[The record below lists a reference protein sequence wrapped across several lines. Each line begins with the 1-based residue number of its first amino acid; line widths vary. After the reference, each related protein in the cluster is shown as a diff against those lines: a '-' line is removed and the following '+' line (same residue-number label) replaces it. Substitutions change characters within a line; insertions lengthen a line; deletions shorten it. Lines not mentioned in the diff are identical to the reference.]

1 MSALHRAPICFD
13 IHIFRSYSPLK
24 RSAIQQKKT
33 VRDQLAQ
40 GSLFI
45 ELGRENIS
53 VMKPDEQDEM
63 NEWHEAL
70 LRVRYAETDKMGVVY
85 HANYL
90 VWFEIGRT
98 EFCRAR
104 GFSYRDLEEDE
115 NAFLVVAESYCRYK
129 APAYYDDELI
139 VRTHITELRRRSLRF
154 GYEIVRVSDGVV
166 IAEGE
171 TGHVV
176 TDATGRVRTL
186 PQGFAELLLSPPVE
200 LENQGEPVPE
210 TSPA

>member
-1 MSALHRAPICFD
+1 MQMMNQATKD
-13 IHIFRSYSPLK
+13 
-24 RSAIQQKKT
+24 
-33 VRDQLAQ
+33 
-40 GSLFI
+40 
-45 ELGRENIS
+45 
-53 VMKPDEQDEM
+53 VMTD
-63 NEWHEAL
+63 EWHETL
-70 LRVRYAETDKMGVVY
+70 VRVRYSETDKMGVVY

-104 GFSYRDLEEDE
+104 GFSYRDMEEND

-154 GYEIVRVSDGVV
+154 GYEIIRVSDEKV

-176 TDATGRVRTL
+176 TGSNGRVRSF
-186 PQGFAELLLSPPVE
+186 PEGYAQLLLATPEEALRLLTPPAAR
-200 LENQGEPVPE
+200 VPE
-210 TSPA
+210 DSAPD

>member
-1 MSALHRAPICFD
+1 LL
-13 IHIFRSYSPLK
+13 SP
-24 RSAIQQKKT
+24 
-33 VRDQLAQ
+33 
-40 GSLFI
+40 
-45 ELGRENIS
+45 
-53 VMKPDEQDEM
+53 EQFEDLD
-63 NEWHEAL
+63 EWHEAL

-104 GFSYRDLEEDE
+104 GFSYRDMEEDE

-129 APAYYDDELI
+129 APAHYDDVLI

-154 GYEIVRVSDGVV
+154 GYEIVREADGVV

-176 TDATGRVRTL
+176 TDANGRVRTF
-186 PQGFAELLLSPPVE
+186 PPGFAELLLSPPSESERV
-200 LENQGEPVPE
+200 GEPVPNDE
-210 TSPA
+210 PPL

>member
-1 MSALHRAPICFD
+1 MNSAEEDDFD
-13 IHIFRSYSPLK
+13 
-24 RSAIQQKKT
+24 Q
-33 VRDQLAQ
+33 
-40 GSLFI
+40 
-45 ELGRENIS
+45 
-53 VMKPDEQDEM
+53 
-63 NEWHEAL
+63 WHEAS

-104 GFSYRDLEEDE
+104 GFSYRDMEESE

-129 APAYYDDELI
+129 APAYYDDVLI

-154 GYEIVRVSDGVV
+154 GYEIIREPDGTV

-176 TDATGRVRTL
+176 TDGNGRVRSM
-186 PQGFAELLLSPPVE
+186 PPGFTELLLSNPVE
-200 LENQGEPVPE
+200 PEDQGEIVPE
-210 TSPA
+210 ISPE

>member
-1 MSALHRAPICFD
+1 MM
-13 IHIFRSYSPLK
+13 
-24 RSAIQQKKT
+24 
-33 VRDQLAQ
+33 
-40 GSLFI
+40 
-45 ELGRENIS
+45 N
-53 VMKPDEQDEM
+53 PDEQEFQDEL
-63 NEWHEAL
+63 HETL

-90 VWFEIGRT
+90 IWFEIGRT

-104 GFSYRDLEEDE
+104 GFSYRDMEENE

-129 APAYYDDELI
+129 APAYYDELLV

-154 GYEIVRVSDGVV
+154 GYEIIRDSDGTI

-176 TDATGRVRTL
+176 TDANGRVRSM
-186 PQGFAELLLSPPVE
+186 PPGFAEMLLAPPTSD
-200 LENQGEPVPE
+200 NTADGEVVPE
-210 TSPA
+210 EGPDYIKVNKGKS

>member
-1 MSALHRAPICFD
+1 MQMMKRA
-13 IHIFRSYSPLK
+13 
-24 RSAIQQKKT
+24 
-33 VRDQLAQ
+33 
-40 GSLFI
+40 
-45 ELGRENIS
+45 
-53 VMKPDEQDEM
+53 DEDLTAE
-63 NEWHEAL
+63 EWHETL
-70 LRVRYAETDKMGVVY
+70 VRVRYSETDKMGVVY

-104 GFSYRDLEEDE
+104 GFSYRDMEEND

-129 APAYYDDELI
+129 ASAYYDDELL

-154 GYEIVRVSDGVV
+154 GYEIIRAGDGKI

-176 TDATGRVRTL
+176 TDSNGRVRSF
-186 PQGFAELLLSPPVE
+186 PEGYSRLLLATPADAIHLSQPPAE
-200 LENQGEPVPE
+200 RVPE
-210 TSPA
+210 GSAPD